1 MTHLQT
7 IIKLSEQN
15 ILLIKE
21 VAELR
26 AKLAQ
31 YEETPTKKVAEITK
45 SKRNLTP
52 EGRAKMVENGK
63 RLAARNKAIKDNLS
77 EMLEQAK
84 QEW

>member
-1 MTHLQT
+1 MDHLQT

-31 YEETPTKKVAEITK
+31 YEETPTKKVAEIPK

-63 RLAARNKAIKDNLS
+63 RLAARNKAIKDNLN
-77 EMLEQAK
+77 EMVEQAK

>member
-31 YEETPTKKVAEITK
+31 YEETPTKKVAETPK

-63 RLAARNKAIKDNLS
+63 RLAARNKAIKENLD
-77 EMLEQAK
+77 EMVEQAK